1 LTNDFLKV
9 LVTRINSIPSLPVR
23 AIMGMAG
30 VGNSLAVYS
39 LPGGS
44 VDSQDMLGARDVSLP
59 HEILYRT
66 KSQEDGMSAMWA
78 ITDELSEFDLTLP
91 SENGSYDFLSLEVG
105 RPTALDQDDQGYY
118 IYTLD
123 VIAKLHEEPKEI

>member
-1 LTNDFLKV
+1 LTNDFLQV
-9 LVTRINSIPSLPVR
+9 LVDRINSIPNLPTQ
-23 AIMGMAG
+23 ASSGFTD
-30 VGNSLAVYS
+30 VGHDLTVYS

-66 KSQEDGMSAMWA
+66 KSQGDGSAVIWA
-78 ITDELSEFDLTLP
+78 ITNELSEFDLTLP
-91 SENGSYDFLSLEVG
+91 SENGSYEFLSLEVG
-105 RPTALDQDDQGYY
+105 RPTLQEQDDQEYL